1 MALPTPSLARMGGGF
16 DGGMGILGYGGMSP
30 MATYYQNTHTM
41 HYTYVMLKFQQ
52 HIAMAFKNG
61 DGNYL

>member
-1 MALPTPSLARMGGGF
+1 MGGGF